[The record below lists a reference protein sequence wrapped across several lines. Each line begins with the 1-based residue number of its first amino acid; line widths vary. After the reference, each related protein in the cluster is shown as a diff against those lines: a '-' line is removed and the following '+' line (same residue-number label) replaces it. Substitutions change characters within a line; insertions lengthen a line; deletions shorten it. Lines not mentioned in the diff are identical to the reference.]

1 MVPDFIFE
9 MLVIPFCVAIFVF
22 LSKHAA
28 ESGVYDADYMRL
40 RQLSIGYT
48 VPSSVLD
55 GTFIQ
60 SASVS
65 LIGKNLFFISN
76 DVDLAID

>member
-1 MVPDFIFE
+1 
-9 MLVIPFCVAIFVF
+9 
-22 LSKHAA
+22 
-28 ESGVYDADYMRL
+28 MRL

-48 VPSSVLD
+48 LPSSLLD

-76 DVDLAID
+76 DVDNIDPESAYNASSRNTGLEYWGMPVPRTVGLNVNLKF